1 LSSLSQLAER
11 QRHRQLEDEW
21 LARMEARPDTEDM
34 AGALDALL
42 REGGEAEE
50 LAENLLSLTLEE
62 LESRESPAL
71 EPFVKKAA
79 RLFDSSPRLRAMLL
93 DHLRDE
99 YLTYEPLER
108 MIDRSGL
115 ARGGSIR
122 RGWEALRQL
131 LRYRKGA
138 FVLHQRFGPG
148 EIVRIR
154 RTSATVD
161 FQKAADH
168 DMALEALLD
177 TTIPVG
183 EDSLMVL
190 RWKRPRQLAELVA
203 EEPGALLARL
213 LEEHG
218 GEVDEN
224 LITPLLEG
232 IDEKPG
238 HLWKRLRKAAAD
250 SPETM
255 DLGGSIARISPGDLL
270 ASAERALLNPA
281 EPLADRVTRLR
292 AILASR
298 DGEGL
303 DEEGAASLAR
313 EAAEL
318 ETPET
323 GARWEAVW
331 LLARASGGRAELPAA
346 ETTAAR
352 ATRALGEISDSRC
365 ARDYVRALARV
376 MPEGEVAD
384 LLRQMKSKR
393 RGWLLDG
400 LLSERSGLAASALR
414 ELAAD
419 IRQPGLYIW
428 SVTQALGRGMAGSA
442 GLQVDEGLAACLLE
456 AIEYARASEQRRACR
471 LLEGE
476 LQDSLQRHLS
486 DLDTRRLSSLA
497 QKLEKSTA
505 AHETGLLLRVRRELS
520 NRRRSSV
527 SSSRRFW
534 ESEAVFASTEAIAR
548 RREMARRLEK
558 VEIPA
563 AAEAVGE
570 AASHGDLSENAEY
583 EAAIERRDMLLS
595 RLRDYKEELRK
606 VRPYPVSDVS
616 SRICSPGTA
625 VTLAAEDGSRLSYS
639 LVGPLDAAPEE
650 GRINYRSPLGAALV
664 GRRKGDEVSLPG
676 GEGAC
681 VVESIEVLPEVRGE

>member
-1 LSSLSQLAER
+1 MSSLKQLAER
-11 QRHRQLEDEW
+11 RKHRQLEDEW
-21 LARMEARPDTEDM
+21 LEGLEGGPDTEDM
-34 AGALDALL
+34 AEALEALL
-42 REGGEAEE
+42 REGDEAAE
-50 LAENLLSLTLEE
+50 LAGNLLSLTLEE
-62 LESRESPAL
+62 LENRGSPAL
-71 EPFVKKAA
+71 EPFLKKAA
-79 RLFDSSPRLRAMLL
+79 GLFDASDRLRAMLL
-93 DHLRDE
+93 DLLRDE

-122 RGWEALRQL
+122 RGWEALRHL

-138 FVLHQRFGPG
+138 FVLHDRFGPG

-168 DMALEALLD
+168 DMALDALLD
-177 TTIPVG
+177 TTRPIG
-183 EDSLMVL
+183 ADSLMVL
-190 RWKRPRQLAELVA
+190 RWKRPRRLAELVA
-203 EEPGALLARL
+203 EEPGVLLSRL
-213 LEEHG
+213 LQEHG

-232 IDEKPG
+232 IDVKPG

-250 SPETM
+250 DPETM

-270 ASAERALLNPA
+270 VSAGRALRNPA
-281 EPLADRVTRLR
+281 EPLADRVTRLQ

-298 DGEGL
+298 DGDGL
-303 DEEGAASLAR
+303 DEEAAASLAR

-323 GARWEAVW
+323 GARWEAAW
-331 LLARASGGRAELPAA
+331 LLSRASGGRVELPAV

-352 ATRALGEISDSRC
+352 ALRALGEISNSRC
-365 ARDYVRALARV
+365 ARDYVSALARV

-393 RGWLLDG
+393 REWLLNE

-428 SVTQALGRGMAGSA
+428 SVTHALGLGMAGSA
-442 GLQVDEGLAACLLE
+442 GLQVDEGLAAGLLE

-476 LQDSLQRHLS
+476 LQESLQRHLS

-520 NRRRSSV
+520 NRRRASV
-527 SSSRRFW
+527 TSNRRFW

-548 RREMARRLEK
+548 RREKARRLEK

-625 VTLAAEDGSRLSYS
+625 VALAAEDGRRLSYS

-650 GRINYRSPLGAALV
+650 GRINYRSPLGAALL

-676 GEGAC
+676 GGGAC

>member
-1 LSSLSQLAER
+1 LSSLRQLAEYR
-11 QRHRQLEDEW
+11 RHRQLEDEW
-21 LARMEARPDTEDM
+21 LEKLADRPDAEDM
-34 AGALDALL
+34 AEAMELLL
-42 REGGEAEE
+42 RESGEAAE
-50 LAENLLSLTLEE
+50 LAGNLLSLTLEE
-62 LESRESPAL
+62 LENRESPAL
-71 EPFVKKAA
+71 EPFLKEAA
-79 RLFDSSPRLRAMLL
+79 GLFDTSDRLRAMLL

-99 YLTYEPLER
+99 YLTYEPLEW

-115 ARGGSIR
+115 ARSGSIR
-122 RGWEALRQL
+122 RGWEALQQL

-138 FVLHQRFGPG
+138 FVLHDRFGPG
-148 EIVRIR
+148 KIVRIR

-177 TTIPVG
+177 TTRPIDA
-183 EDSLMVL
+183 DSLMVL
-190 RWKRPRQLAELVA
+190 RWKQPRRLAQLVA
-203 EEPGALLARL
+203 EEPGILLSRL
-213 LEEHG
+213 LEGHD
-218 GEVDEN
+218 GEADEN

-232 IDEKPG
+232 IDVRPG

-250 SPETM
+250 SPELM
-255 DLGGSIARISPGDLL
+255 DLGDSIARISPGNLL
-270 ASAERALLNPA
+270 AGARRALLNAA
-281 EPLADRVTRLR
+281 EPLADRVTRLQ
-292 AILASR
+292 AILSSR
-298 DGEGL
+298 DGDGL
-303 DEEGAASLAR
+303 DEEEAASLAR

-323 GARWEAVW
+323 GARWEAAW
-331 LLARASGGRAELPAA
+331 LLSRVSGGRVELPAV

-352 ATRALGEISDSRC
+352 ALRALGEISAARC
-365 ARDYVRALARV
+365 ARDYVKALAETLPRKEV
-376 MPEGEVAD
+376 MD

-393 RGWLLDG
+393 REWLLHE
-400 LLSERSGLAASALR
+400 LLSAREELAASALR
-414 ELAAD
+414 NLAAD

-428 SVTQALGRGMAGSA
+428 SVSQALGRGMADST
-442 GLQVDEGLAACLLE
+442 GLQVDEGLAAGLLE
-456 AIEYARASEQRRACR
+456 AMGYARASEQRKACR

-476 LQDSLQRHLS
+476 LQESLQRHLS

-520 NRRRSSV
+520 NRRRASV
-527 SSSRRFW
+527 SSNRRFW
-534 ESEAVFASTEAIAR
+534 ESEAVFASTKAIAR
-548 RREMARRLEK
+548 RREEAHLLEK

-616 SRICSPGTA
+616 SRVCSPGTA
-625 VTLAAEDGSRLSYS
+625 VTLAAEDGRRLSYS
-639 LVGPLDAAPEE
+639 LVGPLDADPTE
-650 GRINYRSPLGAALV
+650 GRINYRSPLGATLL
-664 GRRKGDEVSLPG
+664 GHRKGDGVSLPG
-676 GEGAC
+676 GEGDC

>member
-11 QRHRQLEDEW
+11 QRYRQLEDEW
-21 LARMEARPDTEDM
+21 LEGIEDRPDTEDM
-34 AGALDALL
+34 GGALKVLL
-42 REGGEAEE
+42 REGGEAAE
-50 LAENLLSLTLEE
+50 LAGSLLSLTLEE
-62 LESRESPAL
+62 LENRGSPAL
-71 EPFVKKAA
+71 ETFLKVAA
-79 RLFDSSPRLRAMLL
+79 GLFDSSDRLRTMLL

-122 RGWEALRQL
+122 RGWEVLRQL

-138 FVLHQRFGPG
+138 FVLHDRFGPG
-148 EIVRIR
+148 RIVRIR
-154 RTSATVD
+154 RSSATVD

-177 TTIPVG
+177 TTRPVG
-183 EDSLMVL
+183 GDSLMVL
-190 RWKRPRQLAELVA
+190 HWKRPRQLAELVA
-203 EEPGALLARL
+203 EEPDMLLERL
-213 LEEHG
+213 LREHG
-218 GEVDEN
+218 GEVREN
-224 LITPLLEG
+224 HVTPLLEG

-250 SPETM
+250 NPETM
-255 DLGGSIARISPGDLL
+255 DLGASIARISPGDLL
-270 ASAERALLNPA
+270 AGARRALLNPA

-298 DGEGL
+298 EGEGPDGE
-303 DEEGAASLAR
+303 EAAALAR

-323 GARWEAVW
+323 GARWEAAW
-331 LLARASGGRAELPAA
+331 LLSRASGKPVELPAV
-346 ETTAAR
+346 ETAAAR
-352 ATRALGEISDSRC
+352 ALRALGEISDSRC
-365 ARDYVRALARV
+365 VRDYVRALARV
-376 MPEGEVAD
+376 LPEGEVTD
-384 LLRQMKSKR
+384 LLRQMKAKR
-393 RGWLLDG
+393 REWLLDE
-400 LLSERSGLAASALR
+400 LISERSELAASALR

-442 GLQVDEGLAACLLE
+442 GLQVDEGLTAGLLE
-456 AIEYARASEQRRACR
+456 AIEYARTSEQRRACR

-595 RLRDYKEELRK
+595 RLRDYKEELRR

-625 VTLAAEDGSRLSYS
+625 VTLAGGDGSRLSYS

-650 GRINYRSPLGAALV
+650 GRINYRSPLGAALL

-676 GEGAC
+676 GEGVC